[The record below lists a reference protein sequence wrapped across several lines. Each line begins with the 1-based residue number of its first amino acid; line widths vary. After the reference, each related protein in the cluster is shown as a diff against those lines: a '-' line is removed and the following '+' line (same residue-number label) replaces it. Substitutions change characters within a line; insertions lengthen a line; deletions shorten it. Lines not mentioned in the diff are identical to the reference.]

1 MKLPKD
7 SDTPPYRLVAEEL
20 RRQIRSGRLKPGERV
35 PSSRDLEATYEIA
48 NMTARSALRVLR
60 DEGLIYSMP
69 GRGNFVAD
77 PLPAESAPKGGA
89 PEAASGGRMPTPEY
103 IELSERLDA
112 INARLDSLLQV
123 FQQLG
128 GVMEAKQ
135 SPKK

>member
-35 PSSRDLEATYEIA
+35 PSSRDLEASYEIA

-77 PLPAESAPKGGA
+77 PLPSGVDSKAGA
-89 PEAASGGRMPTPEY
+89 PEAGGSERMPTAEY

-112 INARLDSLLQV
+112 INARLDTLLQV
-123 FQQLG
+123 FQQLSG
-128 GVMEAKQ
+128 ASG
-135 SPKK
+135 SKK

>member
-1 MKLPKD
+1 MSLPKD

-20 RRQIRSGRLKPGERV
+20 RRQIRTGRIKPGERV
-35 PSSRDLEATYEIA
+35 PSSRDLEARYEIA

-77 PLPAESAPKGGA
+77 PLPS
-89 PEAASGGRMPTPEY
+89 EADSKAGTREATGNGRMPTPEY
-103 IELSERLDA
+103 VELSERLDD
-112 INARLDSLLQV
+112 ITARLDSLLQV

-128 GVMEAKQ
+128 GITD
-135 SPKK
+135 PKKK

>member
-35 PSSRDLEATYEIA
+35 PSSRDLEASYEIA
-48 NMTARSALRVLR
+48 NMTARSALRILR

-77 PLPAESAPKGGA
+77 PLPSEADSKAGT
-89 PEAASGGRMPTPEY
+89 PEAESGGRMPSPEY
-103 IELSERLDA
+103 VELSERLDA

-128 GVMEAKQ
+128 GATG
-135 SPKK
+135 PKR

>member
-1 MKLPKD
+1 MSLPKD

-20 RRQIRSGRLKPGERV
+20 RRQIRTGRIKPGERV
-35 PSSRDLEATYEIA
+35 PSSRDLEARYEIA

-77 PLPAESAPKGGA
+77 PLPSEADSKAGTR
-89 PEAASGGRMPTPEY
+89 EAAGNGRMPTPEY
-103 IELSERLDA
+103 VELSERLDD
-112 INARLDSLLQV
+112 ITARLDSLLQV

-128 GVMEAKQ
+128 GITD
-135 SPKK
+135 PKKK

>member
-20 RRQIRSGRLKPGERV
+20 RRQIRSGRLKPGEQV
-35 PSSRDLEATYEIA
+35 PSSRALEATYEIA

-60 DEGLIYSMP
+60 DEGLIHSMP

-77 PLPAESAPKGGA
+77 PLPAEADSKAGA
-89 PEAASGGRMPTPEY
+89 SEAASGGRMPTPEY

-128 GVMEAKQ
+128 GTTGQ
-135 SPKK
+135 KK

>member
-48 NMTARSALRVLR
+48 NMTARSALRMLR

-77 PLPAESAPKGGA
+77 PLPSEADPKAGA

-103 IELSERLDA
+103 VELSERLDA

-128 GVMEAKQ
+128 GATG
-135 SPKK
+135 PKK

>member
-35 PSSRDLEATYEIA
+35 PSSRDLEATYGIA
-48 NMTARSALRVLR
+48 NMTARSALRMLR
-60 DEGLIYSMP
+60 DEGLINTMP

-77 PLPAESAPKGGA
+77 PLPEADPKVGA
-89 PEAASGGRMPTPEY
+89 PEAVSGGQMPTPEY

-112 INARLDSLLQV
+112 ISARLDTLFQV
-123 FQQLG
+123 FGQLG
-128 GVMEAKQ
+128 GVTEAKK

>member
-48 NMTARSALRVLR
+48 NMTARSALRMLR
-60 DEGLIYSMP
+60 DEGLIHTMP

-77 PLPAESAPKGGA
+77 PLP
-89 PEAASGGRMPTPEY
+89 PEADPKAGTREAANGGRMPTPEY
-103 IELSERLDA
+103 VELSERLDA

-128 GVMEAKQ
+128 GVTEAKKP
-135 SPKK
+135 PKK